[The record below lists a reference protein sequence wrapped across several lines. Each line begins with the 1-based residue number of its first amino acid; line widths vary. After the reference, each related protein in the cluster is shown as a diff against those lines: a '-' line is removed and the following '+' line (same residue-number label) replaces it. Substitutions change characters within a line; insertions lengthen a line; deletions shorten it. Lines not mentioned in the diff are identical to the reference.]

1 MGVNLTF
8 YCGVRGLLSPAD
20 YWPSVFRGKEDKVF
34 QGRMAVK
41 GRRAGSKNPPIFSHE
56 FVIQNHADIVACV
69 AMVFVVGLMFQV
81 TSPMAGLFIAL
92 HHNVTA
98 PPQPTE
104 GAPNLQE
111 PALYTSGPKDFAAV
125 FFYLLIAIVMHQI
138 IQEYL
143 LDKCNRKLH
152 LSKVKHAKFNESG
165 QLLSFYLISVIWAG
179 DILFRENLFHVRSLW
194 DGYPH
199 VYMTFMFKFFFIV
212 QISYWLHI
220 FPELYFQKI
229 KREDMGPRV
238 QYASLYIAFIGAA
251 YLLNF
256 TRVALLLLILQY
268 TVEAVFHACR
278 LFTYCEKPEIARP
291 LYHVHEVLFVL
302 ARLASITLAV
312 LTFWYGLALLPAEQ
326 QVIDLANGIFNTS
339 LFRLNAL
346 IAIGLLQAW
355 LMWNFINFHIRR
367 MREKAATSTTSS
379 SSASF
384 GEKKK
389 KLQQERAERRK
400 KEKAEKETNDE
411 QDLPEVD
418 RDLGSKKKLK
428 QK

>member
-1 MGVNLTF
+1 MV
-8 YCGVRGLLSPAD
+8 
-20 YWPSVFRGKEDKVF
+20 
-34 QGRMAVK
+34 VK
-41 GRRAGSKNPPIFSHE
+41 RRSSNKNPPILSHE

-81 TSPMAGLFIAL
+81 TSPLASLFIAL
-92 HHNVTA
+92 HHNVTFTA
-98 PPQPTE
+98 QE
-104 GAPNLQE
+104 GAP
-111 PALYTSGPKDFAAV
+111 PAITDPVYYTSGLKDIPAI

-143 LDKCNRKLH
+143 LDKVNRKLH

-165 QLLSFYLISVIWAG
+165 QLMSFYLVSVIWAG

-229 KREDMGPRV
+229 KREDMGQRI
-238 QYASLYIAFIGAA
+238 QYASLYITFIGAA

-278 LFTYCEKPEIARP
+278 LLTYADKAEIARP
-291 LYHVHEVLFVL
+291 LYHLHEVLFVL

-367 MREKAATSTTSS
+367 MRENAAITVSV
-379 SSASF
+379 AAANA

-389 KLQQERAERRK
+389 KLQQARAEERK
-400 KEKAEKETNDE
+400 KKKAEKEDADE
-411 QDLPEVD
+411 MDLPEVD
-418 RDLGSKKKLK
+418 RDLGSKKSLRQRK
-428 QK
+428 

>member
-1 MGVNLTF
+1 MGSYRVKKI
-8 YCGVRGLLSPAD
+8 LLNF
-20 YWPSVFRGKEDKVF
+20 YWPSKQHK
-34 QGRMAVK
+34 
-41 GRRAGSKNPPIFSHE
+41 
-56 FVIQNHADIVACV
+56 
-69 AMVFVVGLMFQV
+69 VGLKFQV
-81 TSPMAGLFIAL
+81 TSPLASLFIAL
-92 HHNVTA
+92 HHNVTFPA
-98 PPQPTE
+98 QE
-104 GAPNLQE
+104 GAP
-111 PALYTSGPKDFAAV
+111 PAITDPVYYTSGLKDIPAI

-143 LDKCNRKLH
+143 LDKVNRKLH
-152 LSKVKHAKFNESG
+152 LCKVKHFKFNESG
-165 QLLSFYLISVIWAG
+165 QLLSFYLVSVIWAG

-199 VYMTFMFKFFFIV
+199 VHMTFMFKFFFIV
-212 QISYWLHI
+212 QLSYWLHI

-278 LFTYCEKPEIARP
+278 LLTYSEKGDIARP
-291 LYHVHEVLFVL
+291 LYHLHEVLFVL

-326 QVIDLANGIFNTS
+326 QVIDLGNGIFNTA

-367 MREKAATSTTSS
+367 MREKAATSSTSS
-379 SSASF
+379 SSTSF

>member
-1 MGVNLTF
+1 
-8 YCGVRGLLSPAD
+8 
-20 YWPSVFRGKEDKVF
+20 
-34 QGRMAVK
+34 MAVK
-41 GRRAGSKNPPIFSHE
+41 RRSSNKNPPILSHD

-81 TSPMAGLFIAL
+81 TSPLASLFIAL
-92 HHNVTA
+92 HHNVTFPA
-98 PPQPTE
+98 QE
-104 GAPNLQE
+104 GAP
-111 PALYTSGPKDFAAV
+111 PAITDPVYYTSGVKDFPAI

-143 LDKCNRKLH
+143 LDKVNRKLH

-165 QLLSFYLISVIWAG
+165 QLLSFYLVSVIWAG

-326 QVIDLANGIFNTS
+326 QVIDLAKGIFNTS

-346 IAIGLLQAW
+346 VAIGLLQAW

-367 MREKAATSTTSS
+367 MRENASLAVTNAA
-379 SSASF
+379 ANA

-389 KLQQERAERRK
+389 KLQQQKAEERK
-400 KEKAEKETNDE
+400 KKKAEKENDDE
-411 QDLPEVD
+411 ADLPEVD
-418 RDLGSKKKLK
+418 RDLGSKKTLRQRK
-428 QK
+428 

>member
-1 MGVNLTF
+1 MV
-8 YCGVRGLLSPAD
+8 
-20 YWPSVFRGKEDKVF
+20 
-34 QGRMAVK
+34 VK
-41 GRRAGSKNPPIFSHE
+41 RRTSNKNPPILSHD

-81 TSPMAGLFIAL
+81 TSPLASLFIAL
-92 HHNVTA
+92 HHNVTFPA
-98 PPQPTE
+98 QE
-104 GAPNLQE
+104 GAP
-111 PALYTSGPKDFAAV
+111 PAIADPVYYTSGIKDVPAI
-125 FFYLLIAIVMHQI
+125 FFYFLIGIVMHQI

-143 LDKCNRKLH
+143 LDKVNRRLH
-152 LSKVKHAKFNESG
+152 LSKVKHSKFNESG
-165 QLLSFYLISVIWAG
+165 QLLSFYLVSVIWAG

-199 VYMTFMFKFFFIV
+199 VHMTFMFKFFFIV

-229 KREDMGPRV
+229 KREDMGPRI

-278 LFTYCEKPEIARP
+278 LLSYSEKGEIARP
-291 LYHVHEVLFVL
+291 LYHLHEVLFVL

-312 LTFWYGLALLPAEQ
+312 LTFWYGLALLPTEQ
-326 QVIDLANGIFNTS
+326 QVIDIGNGIFNTA

-367 MREKAATSTTSS
+367 MRENAATSVLNAVANS
-379 SSASF
+379 

-389 KLQQERAERRK
+389 KQEQLRAEARK
-400 KEKAEKETNDE
+400 KKKAAEKENDDE
-411 QDLPEVD
+411 MALPEVD
-418 RDLGSKKKLK
+418 RDLGDKKTLRARK
-428 QK
+428 